1 LAVAAEPRVATLLAE
16 PHHDGSDAYVAERPD
31 RPGANAVVRLRVP
44 RGTAVDQVGIRYV
57 RDGEARVLAAT
68 LDAET
73 ETETW
78 WRASLPAL
86 TNGTRYRWLLSGGD
100 FGYAWLNGLGIL
112 PHEVADA
119 DDFVLSLDRGGP
131 DWHLGSVVYQ
141 IYPDRFATTGLD
153 VEAPGWAV
161 RRAWDE
167 LPTGRGRKTA
177 HELYGGD
184 LFGVEAHLDHVESLG
199 ANVIYM
205 TPFFPAGSQHRYDAT
220 TFDRVDPLLGGDEA
234 LAALLCSAHA
244 RGIRVLGDLTTN
256 HTGVGHDW
264 FTAREPFYYFDD
276 SLPYGYESWFGVRS
290 LPKLNWGSDE
300 LRRRMLAVA
309 RRWLD
314 FGLDGWRIDV
324 ANMTGRLH
332 GDDANADVA
341 RALRGV
347 LEDDELLVAE
357 QFHDFRADVAPGL
370 WHGVMNYSGFLKPAW
385 SWLRGPD
392 AAPQLD
398 LPVELPRFSG
408 EQSVASM
415 RAFRA
420 GVPWHATL
428 HSWPL
433 LDSHDV
439 ARFRS
444 VAGSRE
450 RHLVGVGLQMTT
462 PGVPMVFA
470 GDELGL
476 AGNWGEDGRRT
487 MPWDRPEAWDRDLL
501 EGFRKLIALRRT
513 SPALARG
520 GIRYA
525 YVDADVI
532 SYLREAEGERLLCLA
547 SRSSHTPV
555 ALPLALLGCLELE
568 PVTGAEAAVE
578 DGRALLPAEGPEF
591 HVWRIHG

>member
-1 LAVAAEPRVATLLAE
+1 MAIAAEPRVATLLAE

-31 RPGANAVVRLRVP
+31 KPGGTATVRLRVP
-44 RGTAVDQVGIRYV
+44 RGTAVEQVGLRYV

-86 TNGTRYRWLLSGGD
+86 SSGTRYRWLLSGGD
-100 FGYAWLNGLGIL
+100 FGFAWLNGFGIA
-112 PHEVADA
+112 PYEVADA
-119 DDFVLSLDRGGP
+119 DDFVFSLDRGGP
-131 DWHLGSVVYQ
+131 DWHLESVVYQ
-141 IYPDRFATTGLD
+141 IYPDRFASTALE
-153 VEAPGWAV
+153 VAPPEWAIP
-161 RRAWDE
+161 RKWGER
-167 LPTGRGRKTA
+167 PTGRGWKSGR
-177 HELYGGD
+177 EWFGGD
-184 LFGVEAHLDHVESLG
+184 LPGIEAHLDHVDSLG

-205 TPFFPAGSQHRYDAT
+205 TPIFPAGSTHRYDAT
-220 TFDRVDPLLGGDEA
+220 SFDRVDPLLGGDEA
-234 LAALLCSAHA
+234 LASLLRAAHA

-256 HTGVGHDW
+256 HTGIGHDW
-264 FTAREPFYYFDD
+264 FVDREPFYFLDD
-276 SLPYGYESWFGVRS
+276 ALPLGYEAWMGVRT
-290 LPKLNWGSDE
+290 LPKLNWGSDD
-300 LRRRMLAVA
+300 LRARMLAVA

-332 GDDANADVA
+332 GDDVNAEVA
-341 RALRGV
+341 RALRSV
-347 LEDDELLVAE
+347 LEEDELLVAE

-385 SWLRGPD
+385 AWLRGPV
-392 AAPQLD
+392 APELD

-439 ARFRS
+439 ARFSS

-476 AGNWGEDGRRT
+476 EGEWGEDGRRT
-487 MPWDRPEAWDRDLL
+487 MPWDRPEAWDRGLL

-532 SYLREAEGERLLCLA
+532 SYLRETEGERLLCLA
-547 SRSSHTPV
+547 SRSSHAPV
-555 ALPLALLGCLELE
+555 ALPLALLGCRELE

-578 DGRALLPAEGPEF
+578 DGRALLPAEGPAF